1 LAGRPG
7 AAVCSLIVGSSATPS
22 GVLRV
27 HSTNAAP
34 KRMVRGVGVGHAH
47 SANHVLGCVDVDG
60 VRQVFRRRGASGL
73 AWSSMI
79 PRCPPHAC
87 DIVRV
92 SRPSCLPARP
102 ACRCGLLRRHD
113 GESAGRPCVSDGVDL
128 AAIGDCDAGTGG
140 ALRCGPLSRHTPKHP
155 PAGRASLAG
164 SARAV
169 RDELYAERLRRKAQ
183 ATALQPVKRSGPT
196 NLRLSFEA
204 EAGMDRHGVGAL
216 T

>member
-1 LAGRPG
+1 MVFNDPALPAS
-7 AAVCSLIVGSSATPS
+7 C
-22 GVLRV
+22 LRYCPRV
-27 HSTNAAP
+27 AP
-34 KRMVRGVGVGHAH
+34 Q
-47 SANHVLGCVDVDG
+47 L
-60 VRQVFRRRGASGL
+60 
-73 AWSSMI
+73 
-79 PRCPPHAC
+79 P
-87 DIVRV
+87 
-92 SRPSCLPARP
+92 SRPTGVPMWA
-102 ACRCGLLRRHD
+102 LRRHD

-155 PAGRASLAG
+155 RPVAPAWQ
-164 SARAV
+164 ARHV
-169 RDELYAERLRRKAQ
+169 QYEHELYAERLRRKAQ